1 MTRLAF
7 HTILLIG
14 AASSAF
20 GAPTPSPP
28 PLAGALQAGSQIPA
42 NSGIQPELNIMAP
55 SSQQNYMFA
64 HSKSLST
71 QTGGGIHKIKKRN
84 PPSSAEARKREADQ
98 YKAGARSAQARAAD
112 ALNRYHQNEAT
123 ITGLERQINDCKQ
136 WIKKISEDLKLPQ
149 ESRTM
154 RNMTDD
160 EMIKAYN
167 DYNVEL
173 ERFLRE
179 REEHVEAAATALA
192 EHREF
197 EERAL
202 DLERQARNLDSE
214 NSASG
219 QPPA

>member
-20 GAPTPSPP
+20 GAPTSSPP

-55 SSQQNYMFA
+55 SSQQ
-64 HSKSLST
+64 SLST

-98 YKAGARSAQARAAD
+98 YKAGARSAQARATD

-123 ITGLERQINDCKQ
+123 ITGLERQINERQQ
-136 WIKKISEDLKLPQ
+136 WIKNISEDLKLPP

-154 RNMTDD
+154 RIMTDD
-160 EMIKAYN
+160 GMIKAYN

-179 REEHVEAAATALA
+179 REEHDKAAATALA
-192 EHREF
+192 ESREF
-197 EERAL
+197 KERAL

>member
-71 QTGGGIHKIKKRN
+71 QTGGGIHEIKKRN
-84 PPSSAEARKREADQ
+84 PPSSEARKREADL
-98 YKAGARSAQARAAD
+98 YKAGAESARTRATV

-123 ITGLERQINDCKQ
+123 ITGLERQINDRKQ
-136 WIKKISEDLKLPQ
+136 WIKNISEDLKLPP

-154 RNMTDD
+154 RIMTDD
-160 EMIKAYN
+160 GMIKAYN

-202 DLERQARNLDSE
+202 DLERQARNLNSE

>member
-7 HTILLIG
+7 RTILLIG

-20 GAPTPSPP
+20 GAPTLSPP

-42 NSGIQPELNIMAP
+42 NSGIQSELNIMAP
-55 SSQQNYMFA
+55 SSQQ
-64 HSKSLST
+64 
-71 QTGGGIHKIKKRN
+71 TGGGIHEIKKRN
-84 PPSSAEARKREADQ
+84 PPPSEARKREADQ
-98 YKAGARSAQARAAD
+98 YKAGAEGAQARATD

-123 ITGLERQINDCKQ
+123 ITGLERQINDRKQ
-136 WIKKISEDLKLPQ
+136 WIKNISEDLKLPP

-154 RNMTDD
+154 RIMTDD
-160 EMIKAYN
+160 GMIKAYN

-179 REEHVEAAATALA
+179 REEHVEAAASALA

>member
-7 HTILLIG
+7 RTILLIG

-20 GAPTPSPP
+20 GAPTSSPP

-55 SSQQNYMFA
+55 SQ
-64 HSKSLST
+64 
-71 QTGGGIHKIKKRN
+71 QTGGGIHEIKKRN
-84 PPSSAEARKREADQ
+84 PPSSEARKREADL
-98 YKAGARSAQARAAD
+98 YKAGAESARTRATV

-123 ITGLERQINDCKQ
+123 ITGLERQINDRKQ
-136 WIKKISEDLKLPQ
+136 WIKNISEDLKLPP

-154 RNMTDD
+154 RIMTDD
-160 EMIKAYN
+160 GMIKAYN

-202 DLERQARNLDSE
+202 DLERQARNLNSE